1 MKTEQ
6 AATFNLDEVR
16 PKILVMG
23 NGLTYETSGSWP
35 NLIKKVSR
43 ENVDVSRY
51 EETGSD
57 GKRRFVVPNTV
68 LTLATSVTK
77 DQERHR
83 KYIDIL
89 KKEGYPE
96 NVNIRELLHL
106 PFDAVLTTNY
116 TYELEAALNARYPK
130 LTTVSKRNYA
140 ATTGKKP
147 DTKYL
152 LHTFNRM
159 EVGRPDIWHIH
170 GELRCPSSL
179 ILSHDEYARYIHR
192 ILMHNE
198 KRGNAYQN
206 HRQELRFES
215 WVDYFLLGD
224 VYMLG
229 LGMDFSEFDLWWLL
243 GRRLREKAGCGQIV
257 FYEPYQSSNRIK
269 QFALKD
275 CGVTVETCGIN
286 LDAGDTYDMFYK
298 AAINDIAASMKR
310 QIRD

>member
-23 NGLTYETSGSWP
+23 NGLTYGTSVSWP
-35 NLIKKVSR
+35 ELIRKVSR
-43 ENVDVSRY
+43 DNVDVSRY
-51 EETGSD
+51 EETNSD
-57 GKRRFVVPNTV
+57 GRIRFVVPNTV

-83 KYIDIL
+83 KYVDAL
-89 KKEGYPE
+89 KKESYPD
-96 NVNIRELLHL
+96 NTNIRELLDL

-116 TYELEAALNARYPK
+116 TYELEATLNARYPG
-130 LTTVSKRNYA
+130 LTSASKRNYA
-140 ATTGKKP
+140 ATTGKEA
-147 DTKYL
+147 DAKYL
-152 LHTFNRM
+152 LHTFNRIKA
-159 EVGRPDIWHIH
+159 GHPDIWHIH
-170 GELRCPSSL
+170 GELRCPSSM

-198 KRGNAYQN
+198 KCGNSYQN
-206 HRQELRFES
+206 HRQDLRFES

-257 FYEPYQSSNRIK
+257 FYEPYQSTNRTK
-269 QFALKD
+269 QFALED

-286 LDAGDTYDMFYK
+286 LDAGDSYDAFYK
-298 AAINDIAASMKR
+298 AAIHDIAERMKTNKR
-310 QIRD
+310 